1 MKDAQISNANFL
13 MSVPLHISESLLS
26 IGQLRISIMFYFEN
40 LIKWMGEISVNLA
53 CFPAFFFHL

>member
-1 MKDAQISNANFL
+1 

-40 LIKWMGEISVNLA
+40 LIKWIGEISVNLA
-53 CFPAFFFHL
+53 CFPAFFFLL